1 MRILRNNSSLFLA
14 EFVYSPPL
22 TLTESSIDYY
32 YDLNK
37 ENLLVTSFTE
47 LTRDKFIVRIDLP
60 LTLNVSDENQSEL
73 KRTFKRYVEDMY
85 ELYPVFSESHIFI
98 DIINATSNS
107 FGNETVFYFY
117 LKTFNMEITDDDL
130 NINNLT
136 IFDDIFEY
144 FDIDN
149 FETLIKEKQQ
159 TVKSPNDEETQI
171 LFLFEELE
179 ITRETSNGKTLKNN
193 LNH

>member
-1 MRILRNNSSLFLA
+1 M
-14 EFVYSPPL
+14 
-22 TLTESSIDYY
+22 
-32 YDLNK
+32 NK

-117 LKTFNMEITDDDL
+117 LKTFNMEINDDDL